1 LIVPRFRQSAVL
13 RNRLKRRL
21 RELSR
26 LRLLTTTDIAA
37 DVVIRIRPDAYRAS
51 FATLALEMD
60 QLIKQLVRWNAAT
73 RIPSGSVQK
82 TTPDMHQGD
91 T

>member
-1 LIVPRFRQSAVL
+1 M

-26 LRLLTTTDIAA
+26 LRLLTTGIAA

-51 FATLALEMD
+51 FAELASEMD
-60 QLIKQLVRWNAAT
+60 QFIAQLVRWSGVT
-73 RIPSGSVQK
+73 RSPIGSSQQ
-82 TTPDMHQGD
+82 TTPDALQGD